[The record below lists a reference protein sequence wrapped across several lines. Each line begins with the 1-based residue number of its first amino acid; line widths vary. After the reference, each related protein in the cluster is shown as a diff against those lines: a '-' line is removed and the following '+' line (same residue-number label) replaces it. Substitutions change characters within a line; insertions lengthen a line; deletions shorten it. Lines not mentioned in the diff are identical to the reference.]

1 MIMFG
6 RPQPEKAEDKW
17 KHQLDRF
24 AKDNQQELA
33 ALAWG
38 LSLERGESKDTLGI
52 DLQPTPHFVYCPR
65 EAIEELNR
73 NVENHLQ
80 EILGIVDAHNPEK
93 EVLIIGIGNDQI
105 KLIQFEPEP
114 APPACFEQVAKDV
127 DTLLEQLQQ
136 RLCQQLGS

>member
-114 APPACFEQVAKDV
+114 PPPACFEQVGKDV
-127 DTLLEQLQQ
+127 DALLEQLEH
-136 RLCQQLGS
+136 RLCQQLES